1 MAEQRIVPLFVL
13 AVTLMGTWAGLI
25 ATMPPNLISASTN
38 ANYQK
43 PSVPTQFSAL
53 DITSIAWFDNHTIS
67 PSNKADAFHTW
78 GWGPVVKFFLPP
90 GAGAQIEVWVFWGT
104 GDATPT
110 LYLKHIWVTWGLIM
124 GHEITGMK
132 NQGFGWDK
140 TEILNGWDS
149 NKNYSYI
156 QGQCACGTIYFC
168 YMTYNQT
175 KYQSFGQ
182 AIDAYD
188 IEMLIGVGIKDAVA
202 KINAWNIIGA
212 LLLFQLPDINPV
224 LNFFIALPFYAG
236 MGVMIYVLILMAIPF
251 VGG

>member
-1 MAEQRIVPLFVL
+1 MAEQRIIPLFVL

-53 DITSIAWFDNHTIS
+53 DITSIAWFDKHTIPPTATS
-67 PSNKADAFHTW
+67 FPNMITA
-78 GWGPVVKFFLPP
+78 GGPVRFYLPP
-90 GAGAQIEVWVFWGT
+90 GAGAQIEVWVFW
-104 GDATPT
+104 DRNDPKPV
-110 LYLKHIWVTWGLIM
+110 LYLKHVWVTWIFLEN
-124 GHEITGMK
+124 HDITGMN

-140 TEILNGWDS
+140 NEILNGWDS
-149 NKNYSYI
+149 NKNYSKI
-156 QGQCACGTIYFC
+156 DGQCACGTIYFC

-175 KYQSFGQ
+175 KYQSMGQ
-182 AIDAYD
+182 AIDAKD
-188 IEMLIGVGIKDAVA
+188 IDMLIGVGIKDAVA
-202 KINAWNIIGA
+202 KVNAWNIIGS

>member
-1 MAEQRIVPLFVL
+1 MAEQRIVPLLVL

-25 ATMPPNLISASTN
+25 ATMPPNLISASTTT
-38 ANYQK
+38 NYSK

-53 DITSIAWFDNHTIS
+53 DITQIAWFDNHTIS
-67 PSNKADAFHTW
+67 PSNKANPVGTY
-78 GWGPVVKFFLPP
+78 GSVVVKFFLPP
-90 GAGAQIEVWVFWGT
+90 GAGAQIEAWVFWGMW
-104 GDATPT
+104 DATPT
-110 LYLKHIWVTWGLIM
+110 LYLKHIWVTWGVFLQS
-124 GHEITGMK
+124 HVITGMN

-140 TEILNGWDS
+140 TAILKGWDP

-212 LLLFQLPDINPV
+212 LLIFQLPDINPL

-236 MGVMIYVLILMAIPF
+236 IGVMIYVLILMAMPF

>member
-25 ATMPPNLISASTN
+25 ATMPPNLISASTT
-38 ANYQK
+38 ANYKK
-43 PSVPTQFSAL
+43 PSIPTQFSAL
-53 DITSIAWFDNHTIS
+53 DITSIAWFDNHTIGPTNTGS
-67 PSNKADAFHTW
+67 PR
-78 GWGPVVKFFLPP
+78 GPYGANPVQFMLPP
-90 GAGAQIEVWVFWGT
+90 LTPQIEVWGYWGA
-104 GDATPT
+104 GEKV
-110 LYLKHIWVTWGLIM
+110 LYFNHIWMDWIFRNGHAIEGLNNV
-124 GHEITGMK
+124 GY
-132 NQGFGWDK
+132 GFDK
-140 TEILNGWDS
+140 TEILNSWDP

-175 KYQSFGQ
+175 KYQSMGQ

-212 LLLFQLPDINPV
+212 LLIFQLPDINPV